1 MPAQALGAALATE
14 PDPDIWH
21 KDIVDGVHYP
31 SSDGEPM
38 SDNQWQGKAIIHAAS
53 DLEVAFPDAMVASDL
68 LVYPEEGNPK
78 NRVAPDVL
86 VAFDIGS
93 HKRPSYRV
101 WQEGK
106 PPDWVLEVVS
116 PRTGRRDLE
125 EKPLAY
131 ARMGVP
137 EYWLFDPT
145 GGDQLPPGEPD
156 LQGWKLVDGT
166 YQPLAARLE
175 NGVKMIRSDVLGLD
189 LRAENELIRFRDP
202 ATGQDIPHH
211 GEAQA
216 DANRFAATARREATR
231 ANREATRA
239 NREAARADRE
249 AAARRAAEERLAVLE
264 AAIHGAQTPNAPPAG
279 AGKARTAFASV
290 IRLLTGV
297 VRRRR

>member
-14 PDPDIWH
+14 PDPNIWH

-78 NRVAPDVL
+78 NRIAPDVL

-125 EKPLAY
+125 EKPS
-131 ARMGVP
+131 
-137 EYWLFDPT
+137 PT
-145 GGDQLPPGEPD
+145 PG
-156 LQGWKLVDGT
+156 W
-166 YQPLAARLE
+166 AC
-175 NGVKMIRSDVLGLD
+175 RS
-189 LRAENELIRFRDP
+189 
-202 ATGQDIPHH
+202 TGC
-211 GEAQA
+211 
-216 DANRFAATARREATR
+216 
-231 ANREATRA
+231 
-239 NREAARADRE
+239 
-249 AAARRAAEERLAVLE
+249 
-264 AAIHGAQTPNAPPAG
+264 
-279 AGKARTAFASV
+279 S
-290 IRLLTGV
+290 IRLVVISYRPASRTCRAGSWWTAPTSRSRRGWRTG
-297 VRRRR
+297 